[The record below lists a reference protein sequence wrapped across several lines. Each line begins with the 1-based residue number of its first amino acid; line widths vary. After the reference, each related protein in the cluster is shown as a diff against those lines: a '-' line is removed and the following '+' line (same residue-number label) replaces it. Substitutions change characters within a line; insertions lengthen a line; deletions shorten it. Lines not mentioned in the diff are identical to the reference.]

1 MTFAAA
7 LRLPTMARMQTL
19 LTGLVLGE
27 SPRWHDH
34 RLWFSDWGAHEV
46 VAVDAEG
53 TREVVLEID
62 AFPFSIDWLL
72 DGRLVVVGNGL
83 IQRREVDGSL
93 TTHADLRDLSGYAWN
108 EIVVDGRG
116 NIYVNNIGFDM
127 MRGEAPATG
136 TVALVRPDGTVTTV
150 ADDLQFPNGMAVTD
164 DNSTLIVAESYAGR
178 LTAFDIT
185 ADGTLTNRRVWAA
198 VAGSAPDGICVDT
211 TGALWFADVPNR
223 RCVRVREGGEIL
235 DTFDADRGCFACM
248 LGGADGATLFVMAA
262 DWRGPTAVDEARSG
276 QVLTAPAPAARAG
289 RP

>member
-1 MTFAAA
+1 MTFAAV
-7 LRLPTMARMQTL
+7 LRLHTMARMQTL

-27 SPRWHDH
+27 SPRWHDN

-93 TTHADLRDLSGYAWN
+93 ATHADLRDLSGYAWN
-108 EIVVDGRG
+108 EIVVDARG

-127 MRGEAPATG
+127 MHGEAPATG

-185 ADGTLTNRRVWAA
+185 VDGTLTNRRVWAA
-198 VAGSAPDGICVDT
+198 VAGSAPDGICLDT
-211 TGALWFADVPNR
+211 TDAAVVR
-223 RCVRVREGGEIL
+223 RRTE
-235 DTFDADRGCFACM
+235 
-248 LGGADGATLFVMAA
+248 
-262 DWRGPTAVDEARSG
+262 PTMR
-276 QVLTAPAPAARAG
+276 ARA
-289 RP
+289 

>member
-1 MTFAAA
+1 M
-7 LRLPTMARMQTL
+7 
-19 LTGLVLGE
+19 
-27 SPRWHDH
+27 
-34 RLWFSDWGAHEV
+34 

-127 MRGEAPATG
+127 MHGEAPRPG

-185 ADGTLTNRRVWAA
+185 ADGTLTNRRVWARSRA
-198 VAGSAPDGICVDT
+198 AHRTGSVSTRRVRCGSPTYRTDDACACAKAARSSTLSMPTAAASPACSVAPTA
-211 TGALWFADVPNR
+211 R
-223 RCVRVREGGEIL
+223 RCSSWPRSGVVPMPWTTRVRVRCSPPP
-235 DTFDADRGCFACM
+235 RPSP
-248 LGGADGATLFVMAA
+248 V
-262 DWRGPTAVDEARSG
+262 
-276 QVLTAPAPAARAG
+276 PAAHSGTERDDFRGRLRSTPQSRSIRA
-289 RP
+289 REEP